1 MRWLSHLA
9 VWLYPCRWRA
19 RYAAELH
26 ALIDDAPPGWAA
38 LVDVMRG
45 GVFMRMRTSNV
56 GLMAVSLG
64 IVGALLG
71 GIRAY
76 AAPPRFESRGTIAA
90 QGTADPG
97 ELDRALR
104 TALERA
110 ADSAFGADAV
120 RRADIAVTLT
130 PAAHEVQVAYADAD
144 PQRAR
149 DMTQRLMTHAIE
161 AHLLS
166 APPSADRASGV
177 QLRINMPPDLPETA
191 SRPMLGWLI
200 SVGFGG
206 GAILGAAIGAWRRRA
221 RPGA

>member
-1 MRWLSHLA
+1 MRWLIHQA
-9 VWLYPCRWRA
+9 VWLYPRRWRA

-26 ALIDDAPPGWAA
+26 ALIDDVPPGWAHFG
-38 LVDVMRG
+38 DVMRG

-64 IVGALLG
+64 IVGAVLG

-104 TALERA
+104 SALERGA
-110 ADSAFGADAV
+110 TSAFGAEAV
-120 RRADIAVTLT
+120 PRADIAVTLT
-130 PAAHEVQVAYADAD
+130 SSAHEVQVAYADAD

-149 DMTQRLMTHAIE
+149 EMTQRLMTHAIE

-166 APPSADRASGV
+166 PGPASADRSSGV
-177 QLRINMPPDLPETA
+177 QLRINMPPDLPEKP
-191 SRPMLGWLI
+191 SRPFLGPLI
-200 SVGFGG
+200 GFGFGG
-206 GAILGAAIGAWRRRA
+206 GAILGAAIAVWRRRQA
-221 RPGA
+221 